1 MTFFDFFLW
10 VVFPY
15 ISMTI
20 FIVGHFYR
28 YYKDQFGW
36 TAKSSQFLEQK
47 KLRFGSIV
55 FHWGIIFVFF
65 GHVAGLIVP
74 KEFYDA
80 IGITSDLYH
89 LGAVSFGGLAG
100 IATVIGGFFLF
111 LRRVTVKRVKQ
122 NSSMSDFVT
131 LIILGGV
138 VVVGFAATAAYTAT
152 GGSFDYRVTIGPW
165 IRGLLTFRP
174 MPEYMA
180 GAPIGFQLHVL
191 GAFIFFAIWPFTRLV
206 HVFSLPLHYLGRRY
220 VVYRQAKPKKKTEF
234 VQKKDI

>member
-36 TAKSSQFLEQK
+36 TVKSSQFLEQK

-80 IGITSDLYH
+80 IGITRDLYH
-89 LGAVSFGGLAG
+89 LSAVFFDGLAA
-100 IATVIGGFFLF
+100 IDKVIGVFFIF
-111 LRRVTVKRVKQ
+111 LRRVTV
-122 NSSMSDFVT
+122 N
-131 LIILGGV
+131 
-138 VVVGFAATAAYTAT
+138 
-152 GGSFDYRVTIGPW
+152 
-165 IRGLLTFRP
+165 
-174 MPEYMA
+174 
-180 GAPIGFQLHVL
+180 
-191 GAFIFFAIWPFTRLV
+191 
-206 HVFSLPLHYLGRRY
+206 
-220 VVYRQAKPKKKTEF
+220 
-234 VQKKDI
+234 